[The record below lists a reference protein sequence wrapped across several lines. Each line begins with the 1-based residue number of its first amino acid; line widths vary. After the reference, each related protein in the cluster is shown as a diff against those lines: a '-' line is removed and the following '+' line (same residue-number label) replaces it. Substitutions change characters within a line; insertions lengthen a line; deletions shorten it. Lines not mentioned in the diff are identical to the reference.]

1 MSDCESNYSEQE
13 IIEIVDPIDILL
25 EREQSSI
32 EKVLSS
38 LISFKAII
46 RSQIIISLM
55 KDDIKELEYNRSY
68 NYYYVN
74 KDDDIDE
81 EEYESQKN
89 ENYDY
94 YVNLFQLYIQNIVEI
109 TKKLSKNKDNDNV
122 ILCIAESIDYVIKN
136 MLDIS
141 YDYIK
146 SGRNNCLHQSSENVY
161 KTLHYFSNID
171 KANNFVNLYNQS
183 KVKEFS
189 YIVYKL

>member
-13 IIEIVDPIDILL
+13 TIEIVDPIDILL
-25 EREQSSI
+25 EREQSSL

-38 LISFKAII
+38 LISFKTII

-55 KDDIKELEYNRSY
+55 RDDIKQLEYNRSY
-68 NYYYVN
+68 NYYYEN
-74 KDDDIDE
+74 KNDDIDE
-81 EEYESQKN
+81 KEYENQKN

-94 YVNLFQLYIQNIVEI
+94 YVNLFQLYINNIVEI

-122 ILCIAESIDYVIKN
+122 INCIAESIDYVIKN
-136 MLDIS
+136 MLELS

-146 SGRNNCLHQSSENVY
+146 SGRNNCLHQSSEKVY

-171 KANNFVNLYNQS
+171 KANDFINLYNQS

-189 YIVYKL
+189 HIVYKL

>member
-25 EREQSSI
+25 EREQSSL

-38 LISFKAII
+38 LITFKTII

-55 KDDIKELEYNRSY
+55 RDNIKELEYNRSY
-68 NYYYVN
+68 NYYYEN
-74 KDDDIDE
+74 KNDDIDE
-81 EEYESQKN
+81 EEYENQKN

-94 YVNLFQLYIQNIVEI
+94 YVYLFQLYINNIVEI

-122 ILCIAESIDYVIKN
+122 INCIAESIDYVIKN
-136 MLDIS
+136 MLELS

-146 SGRNNCLHQSSENVY
+146 SGRNNCLHQSSEKVY
-161 KTLHYFSNID
+161 KILHYFSNID
-171 KANNFVNLYNQS
+171 KANDFINLYNIC
-183 KVKEFS
+183 KNKEFS
-189 YIVYKL
+189 HIVYKL

>member
-13 IIEIVDPIDILL
+13 TIEIVDPIEILL
-25 EREQSSI
+25 EREQSSL

-38 LISFKAII
+38 LISFKTII
-46 RSQIIISLM
+46 SSQIIISLM

-68 NYYYVN
+68 NYYYEN
-74 KDDDIDE
+74 KNDDIDE
-81 EEYESQKN
+81 KEYENQKN

-94 YVNLFQLYIQNIVEI
+94 YVNLFQLYINNIVEI

-122 ILCIAESIDYVIKN
+122 INCIAESIDYVIKN
-136 MLDIS
+136 MLELS

-146 SGRNNCLHQSSENVY
+146 SGRNNCLHQSSEKVY
-161 KTLHYFSNID
+161 KTLHYFSSID
-171 KANNFVNLYNQS
+171 KANDFINLYNQS